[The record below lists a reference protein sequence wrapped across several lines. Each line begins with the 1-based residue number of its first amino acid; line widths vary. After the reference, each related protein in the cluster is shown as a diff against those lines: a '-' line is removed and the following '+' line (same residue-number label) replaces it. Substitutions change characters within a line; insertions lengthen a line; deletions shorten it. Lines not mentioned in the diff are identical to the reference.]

1 MDRGIAGRA
10 GLGLSALMAVFCYA
24 EPSCIESAD
33 RLKGGVTSYVVVQAA
48 SFGPAESLPSYVMK
62 LSEERLLA
70 SRALM
75 SRKVVLLGE
84 RHSSSEKEALCQRL
98 RRAGYSNVSYIA
110 EPVSQI
116 EWGKGRPRAVS
127 ADKLAGIRDIS
138 AAEAHWLLS
147 RTDHQ
152 PVVLGDVSLE
162 SEGFL
167 RAAGMDD
174 LNRLLTEHPE
184 KTWLV
189 FEQDVVISPDEP
201 FPHGNAVLVKG
212 GVKAWRDYQA
222 TLMKSLLQRDQ
233 KLQVCRG

>member
-1 MDRGIAGRA
+1 
-10 GLGLSALMAVFCYA
+10 MAVFCYA
-24 EPSCIESAD
+24 EPSCVESVD
-33 RLKGGVTSYVVVQAA
+33 RIKGGVTSYVVVQAA
-48 SFGPAESLPSYVMK
+48 SFGPAKSLPSYVMK

-116 EWGKGRPRAVS
+116 DWGKGRPHAASV
-127 ADKLAGIRDIS
+127 DKLTGIRDIS
-138 AAEAHWLLS
+138 VAEAHWLLS

-152 PVVLGDVSLE
+152 PVVLGDASLE

-167 RAAGMDD
+167 RTPGLDD
-174 LNRLLTEHPE
+174 LNRLLTENPG

-189 FEQDVVISPDEP
+189 FEHGEEIPRDEP
-201 FPHGNAVLVKG
+201 FSNGNVVLVKG